1 MLWAAQCRGKSFT
14 WRWLW
19 ATLSSA
25 TAGVLYA
32 AAIVTHDQQPG
43 HILRALPWLL
53 IALGSAALDIAIW
66 GSECICLAALHSRE
80 RPAACRCC
88 CNVSLEALY
97 AYRDCWVLVLS
108 PVMSP
113 FDVILLLSITYQT
126 GYGMARLP
134 GDSQTGAAGPVPP
147 QPPACPLLPALHPGL
162 SSPSSSDATSI
173 NSELEVSAF
182 SWLLRCCFFSL
193 GALPCCSMY
202 VKASTP

>member
-1 MLWAAQCRGKSFT
+1 MLCRGKPCT
-14 WRWLW
+14 RRWLW

-25 TAGVLYA
+25 TASVLYA

-43 HILRALPWLL
+43 HVLRALPWLL
-53 IALGSAALDIAIW
+53 IALGSAALDMAIW
-66 GSECICLAALHSRE
+66 GSGCICLAALHSRE

-88 CNVSLEALY
+88 CNVSLEVLC

-113 FDVILLLSITYQT
+113 FDVLLLLSVTYQT

-147 QPPACPLLPALHPGL
+147 QPPTCPPFPALHPGL

-182 SWLLRCCFFSL
+182 SWLFRCCFFSV

-202 VKASTP
+202 IKASTP